1 MNARAWSTN
10 EESMTKTF
18 REWSIEQR
26 WLLPPSIQELVP
38 EGHAAHF
45 VRELVREQLDLSGI
59 FASYDEERGA
69 PPFHPTMMTA
79 LLLYAYSQGV
89 YSSRKIARGCEER
102 VDFMAVT
109 AMQQPD
115 FRTVSEFRRRH
126 LPALEG
132 LFKQVLR
139 LCQRAGMV
147 KLGHVALDGTKV
159 RANASKRKAMSYERM
174 LKSEVQLEAEVK
186 RWLVEAEACDTRDD
200 DEHGRER
207 RGDEL
212 PSWVVDK
219 QKRLAK
225 IREAKAALEAEAK
238 EKAERDKPGG
248 GSGSGGG
255 GGGGEPPKVKAKAQ
269 RNFTD
274 PESRILKTGDGFI
287 QGYNAQLA
295 VDGEHQ
301 IIVAHDVKAEQND
314 APQLPAML
322 AQIRVNTGRQVDELS
337 ADNGYFS
344 ESNLRE
350 LKKRRV
356 RGYIAPG
363 RTKHGTAERSKKKVA
378 PKSAL
383 AREMAARVKRGGHRS
398 RYRLRKQI
406 VEPVNGHIKEARGF
420 RRFSMRGAAKARGEW
435 SLLCTAHNLLK
446 LAGRRG

>member
-1 MNARAWSTN
+1 MA
-10 EESMTKTF
+10 KTF

-26 WLLPPSIQELVP
+26 WLLPPSVQELVAAN
-38 EGHAAHF
+38 HVAHF
-45 VRELVREQLDLSGI
+45 IRELAREQLDLSAI
-59 FASYDEERGA
+59 FAAYDEERGA

-109 AMQQPD
+109 AMQKPD
-115 FRTVSEFRRRH
+115 FRTVNEFRRRH
-126 LPALEG
+126 LSALEG

-139 LCQRAGMV
+139 LCQKAGMV

-159 RANASKRKAMSYERM
+159 KANASKRKAMSYERM
-174 LKSEVQLEAEVK
+174 LKGEAQLEAEVK
-186 RWLVEAEACDTRDD
+186 RWFAEAEAADTRDD
-200 DEHGRER
+200 EEQGRDL

-219 QKRLAK
+219 QKRLEK
-225 IREAKAALEAEAK
+225 IREARAALEAEAA
-238 EKAERDKPGG
+238 ERAERDKPRGG
-248 GSGSGGG
+248 GGSGGG
-255 GGGGEPPKVKAKAQ
+255 GGDEPPKVKAKAQ

-274 PESRILKTGDGFI
+274 PESRILKTSDGFI

-295 VDGEHQ
+295 VDGAHQ

-322 AQIRVNTGRQVDELS
+322 AQIRANTGRQAEELS

-363 RTKHGTAERSKKKVA
+363 RTKHGDAERSKKKAA
-378 PKSAL
+378 PKSSL

-435 SLLCTAHNLLK
+435 SLLATVHNLLK
-446 LAGRRG
+446 LAAHRG